1 MNYFGLFLAYFSLFV
16 FGLADNIRGPIFPE
30 ILAEYSLSNK
40 VGSLYFAVASFMG
53 IVGGLLGSFWLKNW
67 SMRSSLQGSL
77 LGVSFA
83 FFMMSVAPSFLGLLL
98 AAAIFGVSLG
108 VLGVSQNVL
117 ALSSSDPA
125 RRQKVQAGL
134 HSMYGAAS
142 LLAPICFQIG
152 MDQFQSWRF
161 GVALCSGLVFLSFLS
176 TLWPKELPLAQLSS
190 DSENSHQGNRKKE
203 IYFASILAT
212 YVLCELL
219 ISSRLA
225 LYLRNE
231 VGLETSQSSWAVT
244 LFFVFMFVGRLL
256 YVAFHPPFLIRN
268 QLLLSLTLTV
278 VSILFGIY
286 FHWSGLVLSGLL
298 MAPFYPLAMTAVGQ
312 LFPSTVSRATS
323 FCIAA
328 IGVFVVF
335 MHIVFGF
342 TADFLGLK
350 SALLIAPLFAFISLL
365 GILNFQRFFAQRLP

>member
-30 ILAEYSLSNK
+30 ILAEYSLSNR

-53 IVGGLLGSFWLKNW
+53 IVGGLLGSYWLKKW

-77 LGVSFA
+77 LGVSLS
-83 FFMMSVAPSFLGLLL
+83 FFLMSVAPNFLWLLV
-98 AAAIFGVSLG
+98 AAALFGVSLG

-117 ALSSSDPA
+117 ALSSSDPV

-152 MDQFQSWRF
+152 MDQWSSWRF
-161 GVALCSGLVFLSFLS
+161 GVALCSGLVFVSFLT
-176 TLWPKELPLAQLSS
+176 TLYPKKLPLARLLEATEQVTGGS
-190 DSENSHQGNRKKE
+190 QKKE

-231 VGLETSQSSWAVT
+231 VGLEVSSSSWAVT
-244 LFFVFMFVGRLL
+244 SFFVLMFVGRLL
-256 YVAFHPPFLIRN
+256 YVFFHPPFRIQSQLILS
-268 QLLLSLTLTV
+268 LLLTV
-278 VSILFGIY
+278 MSILVGIY
-286 FHWSGLVLSGLL
+286 INWFGLVLSGLF

-312 LFPSTVSRATS
+312 LFPDTVSRATS
-323 FCIAA
+323 FCIAT

-335 MHIVFGF
+335 MHVVFGVA
-342 TADFLGLK
+342 ADYLGLQ
-350 SALLIAPLFAFISLL
+350 SALLIAPFFAFLSLL
-365 GILNFQRFFAQRLP
+365 GILNFQQFFKQRLP